1 MLIKEGTTLS
11 FSTGEYSDYYVSG
24 IVKVLKDID
33 QKTVIDLARA
43 EWTPDNEWS
52 RFDTDDL
59 IGWLNRKGYIED
71 VPDQFEWHVGSY
83 GQVDE
88 IPD

>member
-1 MLIKEGTTLS
+1 MIIKQGTTLS

-24 IVKVLKDID
+24 VVLVLKDID
-33 QKTVIDLARA
+33 QRVVVALARSEWKA
-43 EWTPDNEWS
+43 EHEYS

-59 IGWLNRKGYIED
+59 VGWLNRNGYIED

-83 GQVDE
+83 GEVHE
-88 IPD
+88 ILD